1 MTPSATNHHDQNES
15 GAWANWLWVA
25 NPPSFGTAL
34 CLGSEVTGARAL
46 SRLFSR
52 VESGG
57 AEPEA
62 IAESWGPETFD
73 LIALD
78 PAGTSA
84 SRAPSDRLWPVCAR
98 LLRPGGCLTLITD
111 NLLWY
116 QWSPGGVRRAFS
128 QILRARARDR
138 SLRQAGFRTIHRY
151 YMTPSAS
158 EPNSFIPVNRR
169 AVAGYESVTTKLSS
183 RGTLRSHLAR
193 TGLHPVLYPY
203 ILHLAYR

>member
-1 MTPSATNHHDQNES
+1 MTSTATNHNDQDAS
-15 GAWANWLWVA
+15 GAWANWLWMA
-25 NPPSFGTAL
+25 HPPSFGAAL
-34 CLGSEVTGARAL
+34 CLGSGVAGARAL
-46 SRLFSR
+46 SQLFSR
-52 VESGG
+52 VESAE

-62 IAESWGPETFD
+62 IAESWSAETFD

-84 SRAPSDRLWPVCAR
+84 SRASCDRLWPVCAR

-116 QWSPGGVRRAFS
+116 RWSPGGVRRAFS
-128 QILRARARDR
+128 QIRRARGRAR

-158 EPNSFIPVNRR
+158 EPHSFIPVNRR

-183 RGTLRSHLAR
+183 RGTLRGHLGRA
-193 TGLHPVLYPY
+193 GLHPVLYPS